1 MKINKKQL
9 DQLITE
15 VINEKIS
22 YRWPDIKDNNP
33 TGLGRQKFAKMA
45 NISIDQGEK
54 DPDDEADSLGKR
66 ALTDKDI
73 QLLINDPSLIT
84 STIESYLIGIAR
96 DATDNELKGLAQR
109 ALDNYNKE
117 REAAASGAQSFTQP
131 IIRTSP
137 AQSGQFNSEIDS
149 ILTSIFGNTGDIIE
163 RTKKVAEISNVYYQ
177 ATQSKKAAAKLIN
190 SKSKRQVMTEVM
202 LLDYLAE
209 VVKSFDSGAGG
220 YVFEYFLA
228 LMTGGSVTG
237 KETGPQPGMGGVD
250 FRSKS
255 GAAGSSKYF
264 STPSGMKQSS
274 GGFEIGE
281 PVDYIIGIK
290 KQRQDQTKTAGGTAD
305 PSKIVA
311 VQIYAFRLTRIG
323 DTKFGFQKLN
333 KDGRPTERIKPFD
346 VPMEDE
352 KYGKINISSFLNN
365 STFLTTMRIAEVRT
379 KTFKDMIYSAIKV
392 ANESKFNPM
401 LKAMEN
407 YINSMR
413 KAEAKSKMYSTE
425 KGTLEHGNEAFE
437 ALFAAENYM
446 EDLVK
451 AIDPSTQVTGAPQ
464 TQRKINENNLDN
476 LLDKLIQE
484 VILSK

>member
-1 MKINKKQL
+1 M
-9 DQLITE
+9 
-15 VINEKIS
+15 
-22 YRWPDIKDNNP
+22 
-33 TGLGRQKFAKMA
+33 
-45 NISIDQGEK
+45 
-54 DPDDEADSLGKR
+54 
-66 ALTDKDI
+66 
-73 QLLINDPSLIT
+73 PSP
-84 STIESYLIGIAR
+84 
-96 DATDNELKGLAQR
+96 K
-109 ALDNYNKE
+109 
-117 REAAASGAQSFTQP
+117 P
-131 IIRTSP
+131 P
-137 AQSGQFNSEIDS
+137 AIVSVSE
-149 ILTSIFGNTGDIIE
+149 TGD
-163 RTKKVAEISNVYYQ
+163 
-177 ATQSKKAAAKLIN
+177 
-190 SKSKRQVMTEVM
+190 
-202 LLDYLAE
+202 
-209 VVKSFDSGAGG
+209 
-220 YVFEYFLA
+220 
-228 LMTGGSVTG
+228 
-237 KETGPQPGMGGVD
+237 
-250 FRSKS
+250 
-255 GAAGSSKYF
+255 
-264 STPSGMKQSS
+264 
-274 GGFEIGE
+274 

-323 DTKFGFQKLN
+323 DTEFGFQKLN